1 MVMAMEFPNLEE
13 LQARGTRKW
22 TVFEED
28 VLPLWIAESDF
39 PTAPAIKKALE
50 DLVDKETFGYTPAPK
65 ASGLR
70 EAVADFYD
78 TRYGWR
84 PNSEHIFWIGDV
96 VRGLLLG
103 VQYFTARTPP

>member
-1 MVMAMEFPNLEE
+1 MVVAMEFPSLEE

-50 DLVDKETFGYTPAPK
+50 EMVDRL
-65 ASGLR
+65 SLI
-70 EAVADFYD
+70 
-78 TRYGWR
+78 
-84 PNSEHIFWIGDV
+84 HI
-96 VRGLLLG
+96 
-103 VQYFTARTPP
+103 

>member
-1 MVMAMEFPNLEE
+1 MEFPSLEE

-50 DLVDKETFGYTPAPK
+50 EMVDL
-65 ASGLR
+65 SLI
-70 EAVADFYD
+70 
-78 TRYGWR
+78 
-84 PNSEHIFWIGDV
+84 HI
-96 VRGLLLG
+96 
-103 VQYFTARTPP
+103 